1 MTVLALASMT
11 ICAPVATASG
21 GRTRLVRRGAVSSAR
36 ARAIGSKSVQERSRR
51 FALSV
56 GPVGRGATR
65 ELVTRRRRG
74 SAVVAAGGVGVFGD
88 DAEVDKD
95 VDVDLDMD
103 EDLDA
108 LFETDSLDESVDED
122 DASPDD
128 SIDASADAS
137 SPDASHEDLTAHA
150 SEEPETNR
158 VVLGGPV
165 TDAFSALVLAMR
177 AKGHGETTTA
187 DAGAGGPGEITSYS
201 SFANPTP
208 WSTFDKMH
216 AGEVKNCLGDVRRTL
231 KAYAAHAAPAGA
243 LNERLMGAV
252 GAAWLETRDAASL
265 DDSLPGATGKE
276 RAFVWG
282 GGEKFATLLNDT
294 CVHRVLF
301 RDEPTAAG
309 NRLVADTLMTLQD
322 LATARVPLSA
332 DAVNVALAACAA
344 VAEHVAGSDRA
355 GAACDRLAAN
365 ALPPSDA
372 AMQVVRRGGLRLV
385 GRTGYPKEKDA
396 ERNATYDRGGSRFDR
411 GSSFEPGAGQDRKAG
426 DWDCPDCG
434 FMNFASRS
442 QCFKCGAGGGGGGD
456 AGTRDRGGFD
466 LRDARPRYDDRGR
479 ENRDG
484 ADLRPGDWRCPSC
497 NFANFA
503 SRTECKRCG
512 EAGGNGGYGGGGWD
526 RDNQSSSR
534 ARVWS
539 DDSGERWGYDRGFDR
554 AAGRDRRYGSGAESG
569 GFGGRGRG
577 GGRSGG
583 RGGSGRVNGRGR
595 RDDGDFGGGGG
606 WDDRAD
612 DGFGAY

>member
-1 MTVLALASMT
+1 MTQFALASMT
-11 ICAPVATASG
+11 ISAPVAIATSG
-21 GRTRLVRRGAVSSAR
+21 QMRLARRGAADAR
-36 ARAIGSKSVQERSRR
+36 ARAIVEKRVPAAGRLTL
-51 FALSV
+51 A
-56 GPVGRGATR
+56 VGRGAAR
-65 ELVTRRRRG
+65 DVTRRRG
-74 SAVVAAGGVGVFGD
+74 SAVVAAGGIGVFD
-88 DAEVDKD
+88 DDDHAGAAAAEPL
-95 VDVDLDMD
+95 DLG

-108 LFETDSLDESVDED
+108 LLEANALDDAVDED
-122 DASPDD
+122 PDPDPADDADEASRGV
-128 SIDASADAS
+128 IDAAPA
-137 SPDASHEDLTAHA
+137 
-150 SEEPETNR
+150 EEPEEAR

-165 TDAFSALVLAMR
+165 TDAFSGLVLAMR

-187 DAGAGGPGEITSYS
+187 DAGAGGPGDITSYS

-216 AGEVKNCLGDVRRTL
+216 AGEVKSCLGDVRRTL

-252 GAAWLETRDAASL
+252 GAAWLETREAAAA

-344 VAEHVAGSDRA
+344 IAEHVAGSDRA
-355 GAACDRLAAN
+355 GAACDRLAKG

-372 AMQVVRRGGLRLV
+372 AMRVVRRGGLRLV
-385 GRTGYPKEKDA
+385 GRTGYPKEKD
-396 ERNATYDRGGSRFDR
+396 RGGVRSDAR
-411 GSSFEPGAGQDRKAG
+411 GAFEPGAGQDRKAG
-426 DWDCPDCG
+426 DWDCPECG

-442 QCFKCGAGGGGGGD
+442 ACFKCGAGGGGG
-456 AGTRDRGGFD
+456 DRGRFG
-466 LRDARPRYDDRGR
+466 REARPRFDSRGR

-484 ADLRPGDWRCPSC
+484 VDLRPGDWRCPSC
-497 NFANFA
+497 DFVNFA
-503 SRTECKRCG
+503 SRSECKRCG
-512 EAGGNGGYGGGGWD
+512 EPGGGGAGGGRYGGGGWD
-526 RDNQSSSR
+526 RDGGGGR
-534 ARVWS
+534 PRVWS
-539 DDSGERWGYDRGFDR
+539 DETGERGGFDRGFDR
-554 AAGRDRRYGSGAESG
+554 AAGRDRRYGRGAEG
-569 GFGGRGRG
+569 GYGRGGRGRG
-577 GGRSGG
+577 RGG
-583 RGGSGRVNGRGR
+583 RGRVGGRGR
-595 RDDGDFGGGGG
+595 RDDDFDGDFDGDFGGG
-606 WDDRAD
+606 WDDRAE

>member
-1 MTVLALASMT
+1 MTQFAFASMT
-11 ICAPVATASG
+11 IYAPVAAATS
-21 GRTRLVRRGAVSSAR
+21 GRTRLIRRGAADAR
-36 ARAIGSKSVQERSRR
+36 ADAIVAKSVRKTRNT
-51 FALSV
+51 L
-56 GPVGRGATR
+56 PVGRGAAR
-65 ELVTRRRRG
+65 DITRRHG
-74 SAVVAAGGVGVFGD
+74 SAVVAAGGVGVFDDDVDAGEDAGED
-88 DAEVDKD
+88 DAAAPL
-95 VDVDLDMD
+95 DLG

-108 LFETDSLDESVDED
+108 LLEADSLDDSADEEDAPLPGDAADDEASGRLLD
-122 DASPDD
+122 DAFD
-128 SIDASADAS
+128 S
-137 SPDASHEDLTAHA
+137 
-150 SEEPETNR
+150 EPEPEEAR

-165 TDAFSALVLAMR
+165 TDAFSQLVLAMR

-252 GAAWLETRDAASL
+252 GAAWLETRASAEA

-344 VAEHVAGSDRA
+344 IAEHVAGSDRA
-355 GAACDRLAAN
+355 GAACDRLAKASM
-365 ALPPSDA
+365 PPSDA

-385 GRTGYPKEKDA
+385 GRTGYPKEKSRDDA
-396 ERNATYDRGGSRFDR
+396 PFDRGASRFDR
-411 GSSFEPGAGQDRKAG
+411 GARSFEPGAGQDRKAG

-442 QCFKCGAGGGGGGD
+442 ECFKCGA
-456 AGTRDRGGFD
+456 RGAASTS
-466 LRDARPRYDDRGR
+466 AR
-479 ENRDG
+479 
-484 ADLRPGDWRCPSC
+484 
-497 NFANFA
+497 
-503 SRTECKRCG
+503 KRCG
-512 EAGGNGGYGGGGWD
+512 EPAPAPPVRRRRMGPRRRRRRARLVRRGRRAGRVRPRVRPRRRPGPAVRARRESGGGYG
-526 RDNQSSSR
+526 R
-534 ARVWS
+534 
-539 DDSGERWGYDRGFDR
+539 
-554 AAGRDRRYGSGAESG
+554 
-569 GFGGRGRG
+569 GGRGRG
-577 GGRSGG
+577 GGRGGGGG
-583 RGGSGRVNGRGR
+583 RGRVGGRGR
-595 RDDGDFGGGGG
+595 RDDFGGGGGGGG

>member
-1 MTVLALASMT
+1 MTQFAFASMT
-11 ICAPVATASG
+11 IYAPVAAATS
-21 GRTRLVRRGAVSSAR
+21 GRTRLIRRGAADAR
-36 ARAIGSKSVQERSRR
+36 ADAIVAKSVRKTRNT
-51 FALSV
+51 L
-56 GPVGRGATR
+56 PVGRGAAR
-65 ELVTRRRRG
+65 DITRRHG
-74 SAVVAAGGVGVFGD
+74 SAVVAAGGVGVFDDDVDAGEDAGED
-88 DAEVDKD
+88 DAAAPL
-95 VDVDLDMD
+95 DLG

-108 LFETDSLDESVDED
+108 LLEADSLDDSADEEDAPLPGDAADDEASGRLLD
-122 DASPDD
+122 DAFD
-128 SIDASADAS
+128 S
-137 SPDASHEDLTAHA
+137 
-150 SEEPETNR
+150 EPEPEEAR

-165 TDAFSALVLAMR
+165 TDAFSQLVLAMR

-252 GAAWLETRDAASL
+252 GAAWLETRASAEA

-344 VAEHVAGSDRA
+344 IAEHVAGSDRA
-355 GAACDRLAAN
+355 GAACDRLAKASM
-365 ALPPSDA
+365 PPSDA

-385 GRTGYPKEKDA
+385 GRTGYPKEKSRDDA
-396 ERNATYDRGGSRFDR
+396 PFDRGASRFDR
-411 GSSFEPGAGQDRKAG
+411 GARSFEPGAGQDRKAG

-442 QCFKCGAGGGGGGD
+442 ECFKCGAGGAASTPRSVPAPPVRRRRMGPRRRRRRALGPTRAASG
-456 AGTRDRGGFD
+456 AGTTAGSTAPPAGTGRYGRGAERRRVRTRRQRQGW
-466 LRDARPRYDDRGR
+466 RQGRRRGPRQSRRPRTSRRLWRRRRRRRLGRPRGR
-479 ENRDG
+479 
-484 ADLRPGDWRCPSC
+484 W
-497 NFANFA
+497 
-503 SRTECKRCG
+503 
-512 EAGGNGGYGGGGWD
+512 
-526 RDNQSSSR
+526 
-534 ARVWS
+534 V
-539 DDSGERWGYDRGFDR
+539 RGVLT
-554 AAGRDRRYGSGAESG
+554 Y
-569 GFGGRGRG
+569 
-577 GGRSGG
+577 
-583 RGGSGRVNGRGR
+583 
-595 RDDGDFGGGGG
+595 
-606 WDDRAD
+606 
-612 DGFGAY
+612 

>member
-1 MTVLALASMT
+1 MTQFAFASMT
-11 ICAPVATASG
+11 IYAPVAAATS
-21 GRTRLVRRGAVSSAR
+21 GRTRLIRRGAADAR
-36 ARAIGSKSVQERSRR
+36 ADAIVAKSVRKTRNT
-51 FALSV
+51 L
-56 GPVGRGATR
+56 PVGRGAAR
-65 ELVTRRRRG
+65 DITRRHG
-74 SAVVAAGGVGVFGD
+74 SAVVAAGGVGVFDDDVDAGEDAGED
-88 DAEVDKD
+88 DAAAPL
-95 VDVDLDMD
+95 DLG

-108 LFETDSLDESVDED
+108 LLEADSLDDSADEEDAPLPGDAADDEASGRLLD
-122 DASPDD
+122 DAFD
-128 SIDASADAS
+128 S
-137 SPDASHEDLTAHA
+137 
-150 SEEPETNR
+150 EPEPEEAR

-165 TDAFSALVLAMR
+165 TDAFSQLVLAMR

-252 GAAWLETRDAASL
+252 GAAWLETRASAEA

-344 VAEHVAGSDRA
+344 IAEHVAGSDRA
-355 GAACDRLAAN
+355 GAACDRLAKASM
-365 ALPPSDA
+365 PPSDA

-385 GRTGYPKEKDA
+385 GRTGYPKEKSRDDA
-396 ERNATYDRGGSRFDR
+396 PFDRGASRFDR
-411 GSSFEPGAGQDRKAG
+411 GARSFEPGAGQDRKAG

-442 QCFKCGAGGGGGGD
+442 ECFKCGAGGGG
-456 AGTRDRGGFD
+456 FD
-466 LRDARPRYDDRGR
+466 FREARPRRR
-479 ENRDG
+479 
-484 ADLRPGDWRCPSC
+484 
-497 NFANFA
+497 
-503 SRTECKRCG
+503 
-512 EAGGNGGYGGGGWD
+512 YGGGGWD
-526 RDNQSSSR
+526 RGGGGG

-539 DDSGERWGYDRGFDR
+539 DEGGERGGYDRGFDR
-554 AAGRDRRYGSGAESG
+554 AAGRDRRYGRGAESG
-569 GFGGRGRG
+569 GGYGRGGRGRG
-577 GGRSGG
+577 GGRGGGGG
-583 RGGSGRVNGRGR
+583 RGRVGGRGR
-595 RDDGDFGGGGG
+595 RDDFGGGGGGGG